1 MGYGWVQM
9 STELCAAPNK
19 TSVPY
24 RTYPYKRRTIT
35 AVRHRRYTDPMPAR
49 KPLEFR
55 LQTTPNGLRTS
66 NALDTI
72 CGVQAIGCG
81 TLSDKSDWSDKS
93 D

>member
-1 MGYGWVQM
+1 M

-49 KPLEFR
+49 KPQWVSFANNPLSAVSWVA
-55 LQTTPNGLRTS
+55 LPTMNTPMR
-66 NALDTI
+66 D
-72 CGVQAIGCG
+72 
-81 TLSDKSDWSDKS
+81 
-93 D
+93 